1 MVLNEDKQNPCC
13 IRSYQPGQLTLKDG
27 QCITDSI
34 LITDEQQ
41 ILPWSA
47 QAATTLCEPDFQTL
61 IDQKPDIVLIGTG
74 PSFQFLLPQQLLP
87 LTGIGIGVE
96 CMDTAA
102 ACRSFVA
109 LQAECRR
116 VWAALIL

>member
-13 IRSYQPGQLTLKDG
+13 IRSYQPGKLILQDKS
-27 QCITDSI
+27 CITHNA
-34 LITDEQQ
+34 LITDQQ
-41 ILPWSA
+41 EVLDWGVQSID
-47 QAATTLCEPDFQTL
+47 TLSLADLQPI
-61 IDQKPDIVLIGTG
+61 IDQKPDIVLLGTG
-74 PSFQFLLPQQLLP
+74 AHFKMLTPEQLLP
-87 LTGIGIGVE
+87 LTSRGIGVE

-116 VWAALIL
+116 VWAALII